1 MTHNDCDMQRDL
13 IKPIEQFFLES
24 NVVTTVTEGLIR
36 KIKHSMC
43 LPPQEIQDLASEKDR
58 ETLQQL
64 LK

>member
-1 MTHNDCDMQRDL
+1 MPAEMTHNDCDMQRDL

-43 LPPQEIQDLASEKDR
+43 LPP
-58 ETLQQL
+58 
-64 LK
+64 